1 MEEIKKEIEFKTMTQ
16 EEFSKFI
23 ESLPSR
29 NIDYD
34 LKESVLERNILEL
47 SIAEDRLKMEKI
59 NCLKGLLQ
67 SYNVSNEEV
76 PQFSENPIRLSR
88 IFTEED
94 EYPIKN
100 KIFELIKQL

>member
-1 MEEIKKEIEFKTMTQ
+1 MAENKEVEIKQISQ
-16 EEFSKFI
+16 EELQKILDSVSNK
-23 ESLPSR
+23 
-29 NIDYD
+29 NIDFE
-34 LKESVLERNILEL
+34 LKESVLERNIVEL
-47 SIAEDRLKMEKI
+47 GIAEDRLVMEKI

-76 PQFSENPIRLSR
+76 PPFSENQIRLSR
-88 IFTEED
+88 IFTEDD